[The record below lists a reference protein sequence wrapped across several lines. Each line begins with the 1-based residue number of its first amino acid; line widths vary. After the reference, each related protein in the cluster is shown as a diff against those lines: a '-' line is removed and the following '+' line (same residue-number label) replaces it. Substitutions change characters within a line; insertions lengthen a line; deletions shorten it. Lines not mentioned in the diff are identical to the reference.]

1 MEIQIKVEIQIEKGL
16 LLQIKIQIGSP
27 LQLHDRDDDDP
38 SLLQPPCLLVGHGG
52 DDVTL

>member
-1 MEIQIKVEIQIEKGL
+1 MQIEKEI
-16 LLQIKIQIGSP
+16 QKKIKMQTGPS

-38 SLLQPPCLLVGHGG
+38 RLLQPTCLLVGHGG

>member
-1 MEIQIKVEIQIEKGL
+1 MQIEKETEKK
-16 LLQIKIQIGSP
+16 IPIQIGSS

-38 SLLQPPCLLVGHGG
+38 RLLQPTCLLVGHGG